1 MGGRKDTITVSMSRP
16 PPIPIAAVNIDVKK
30 LSATSPVADS
40 MDSSG
45 GISSIAWNI
54 LQPQWEG
61 KTLVQAQVLA
71 SQGSYCNRRIKSS
84 AGKREGQIRWITNT
98 GNVPPNGSPTTDHVT
113 RKHCCISALVRASG
127 AGTLWARIRP
137 GKVKET

>member
-54 LQPQWEG
+54 L
-61 KTLVQAQVLA
+61 
-71 SQGSYCNRRIKSS
+71 
-84 AGKREGQIRWITNT
+84 
-98 GNVPPNGSPTTDHVT
+98 
-113 RKHCCISALVRASG
+113 
-127 AGTLWARIRP
+127 
-137 GKVKET
+137 